1 MSSGDLSK
9 LKKLNIGSKV
19 VAAGRPSKKPDGE
32 LNPPIALNSTYHAGG
47 EIGYG
52 RYGNETWSA
61 LEEAISLLEEA
72 QHSILFSS
80 GLAAIAAVFE
90 ILPEGA
96 ALTSPHDGYQGTMEL
111 LRQHHKSGRLN
122 VNFLDFTKTDEVIAA
137 LNKTQMLYLESPTN
151 PALEVIDLPK
161 IIAAAKKA
169 GCGVVVDN
177 TFATSINQKPLTF
190 GADIVMHSVTKY
202 IAGHSD
208 VLLGSLSTNDSA
220 LHRRLLDRR
229 RYGGAIAGPVE
240 AWIAL
245 RGVRTFVLRMERAQ
259 ANAMEL
265 AKRLSKHPKVSRVRY
280 PGLPT
285 DPFHNLAKSFMKG
298 FGAVISFEVNGTKEK
313 IDKVCE
319 ASELITYSTSLGG
332 VESLWE
338 RRRRWATESHSIP
351 ENLIRFSVGI
361 EDVDDLWADIEQALK
376 QVN

>member
-1 MSSGDLSK
+1 M
-9 LKKLNIGSKV
+9 
-19 VAAGRPSKKPDGE
+19 
-32 LNPPIALNSTYHAGG
+32 
-47 EIGYG
+47 
-52 RYGNETWSA
+52 
-61 LEEAISLLEEA
+61 
-72 QHSILFSS
+72 LFRS
-80 GLAAIAAVFE
+80 
-90 ILPEGA
+90 
-96 ALTSPHDGYQGTMEL
+96 
-111 LRQHHKSGRLN
+111 
-122 VNFLDFTKTDEVIAA
+122 
-137 LNKTQMLYLESPTN
+137 
-151 PALEVIDLPK
+151 
-161 IIAAAKKA
+161 
-169 GCGVVVDN
+169 
-177 TFATSINQKPLTF
+177 F

-208 VLLGSLSTNDSA
+208 VLLGSLSTNDSEFY
-220 LHRRLLDRR
+220 RKLLERR

>member
-1 MSSGDLSK
+1 MSDGDLSK
-9 LKKLNIGSKV
+9 LNIASQV
-19 VAAGRPSKKPDGE
+19 VAAGRPKKRPDGE

-61 LEEAISLLEEA
+61 IETAISLLENGK
-72 QHSILFSS
+72 QSILFSS

-96 ALTSPHDGYQGTMEL
+96 VVTSPHDGYQGTMEL
-111 LRQHHKSGRLN
+111 LRQHHKSGRLQ
-122 VNFLDFTKTDEVIAA
+122 VNFLDFTDINSVISS
-137 LNKTQMLYLESPTN
+137 LSKTQMLYLESPTN

-161 IIAAAKKA
+161 IISAAKNA

-177 TFATSINQKPLTF
+177 TFATPINQQPLNL

-202 IAGHSD
+202 LAGHSD
-208 VLLGSLSTNDSA
+208 VLLGSLSTNDA
-220 LHRRLLDRR
+220 PLHRRLLERR
-229 RYGGAIAGPVE
+229 KYGGAIPGPVE

-245 RGVRTFVLRMERAQ
+245 RGIRTFVLRMERAQ
-259 ANAMEL
+259 SNAMEL

-285 DPFHNLAKSFMKG
+285 DPFHNMAKSFMKG
-298 FGAVISFEVNGTKEK
+298 FGAVISFEVDGTNEK
-313 IDKVCE
+313 IDQVCA
-319 ASELITYSTSLGG
+319 ASKLITYSTSLGG

-338 RRRRWATESHSIP
+338 RRRRWSTESTSIP

-361 EDVDDLWADIEQALK
+361 ENVDDLWADIEQALK
-376 QVN
+376 KAN

>member
-1 MSSGDLSK
+1 MSDDDLSK
-9 LKKLNIGSKV
+9 LNIASQV
-19 VAAGRPSKKPDGE
+19 VAAGRPKKRPDGE

-61 LEEAISLLEEA
+61 IETAISLLENGK
-72 QHSILFSS
+72 QSILFSS

-96 ALTSPHDGYQGTMEL
+96 VVTSPHDGYQGTMEL
-111 LRQHHKSGRLN
+111 LRQHHKSGRLQ
-122 VNFLDFTKTDEVIAA
+122 VNFLDFTDINSVISS
-137 LNKTQMLYLESPTN
+137 LSKTQMLYLESPTN

-161 IIAAAKKA
+161 IISAAKNA

-177 TFATSINQKPLTF
+177 TFATPINQQPLNL

-202 IAGHSD
+202 LAGHSD
-208 VLLGSLSTNDSA
+208 VLLGSLSTNDA
-220 LHRRLLDRR
+220 PLHRRLLERR
-229 RYGGAIAGPVE
+229 KYGGAIPGPVE

-245 RGVRTFVLRMERAQ
+245 RGIRTFVLRMERAQ
-259 ANAMEL
+259 SNAMEL

-298 FGAVISFEVNGTKEK
+298 FGAVISFEVDGSNEK
-313 IDKVCE
+313 IDQVCA
-319 ASELITYSTSLGG
+319 ASKLITYSTSLGG

-338 RRRRWATESHSIP
+338 RRRRWSTESTSIP

-361 EDVDDLWADIEQALK
+361 ENVDDLWADIEQALK
-376 QVN
+376 KVN

>member
-1 MSSGDLSK
+1 MSDGDLSK
-9 LKKLNIGSKV
+9 LNIASQV
-19 VAAGRPSKKPDGE
+19 VAAGRPKKRPDGE

-61 LEEAISLLEEA
+61 IETAISLLENGK
-72 QHSILFSS
+72 HSILFSS

-96 ALTSPHDGYQGTMEL
+96 VVTSPHDGYQGTMEL
-111 LRQHHKSGRLN
+111 LRQHHKSGRLQ
-122 VNFLDFTKTDEVIAA
+122 VNFLDFTDTNSVISS
-137 LNKTQMLYLESPTN
+137 LSKTQMLYLESPTN

-161 IIAAAKKA
+161 LISAAKNA

-177 TFATSINQKPLTF
+177 TFATPINQQPLNL

-202 IAGHSD
+202 LAGHSD
-208 VLLGSLSTNDSA
+208 VLLGSLSTNDA
-220 LHRRLLDRR
+220 PLHRRLLERR
-229 RYGGAIAGPVE
+229 KYGGAIPGPVE

-245 RGVRTFVLRMERAQ
+245 RGIRTFVLRMERAQ
-259 ANAMEL
+259 SNAMEL

-285 DPFHNLAKSFMKG
+285 DPFHNMAKSFMKG
-298 FGAVISFEVNGTKEK
+298 FGAVISFEVEGSNEK
-313 IDKVCE
+313 IDQVCA
-319 ASELITYSTSLGG
+319 ASKLITYSTSLGG

-338 RRRRWATESHSIP
+338 RRRRWSTESTSIP

-361 EDVDDLWADIEQALK
+361 ENVDDLWADIEQALK
-376 QVN
+376 KVN

>member
-1 MSSGDLSK
+1 MSDGDLSK
-9 LKKLNIGSKV
+9 LNIASQV
-19 VAAGRPSKKPDGE
+19 VAAGRPKKRPDGE

-61 LEEAISLLEEA
+61 IETAISLLENGK
-72 QHSILFSS
+72 HSILFSS

-96 ALTSPHDGYQGTMEL
+96 VVTSPHDGYQGTMEL
-111 LRQHHKSGRLN
+111 LRQHHKSGRLQ
-122 VNFLDFTKTDEVIAA
+122 VNFLDFTDTNSVISS
-137 LNKTQMLYLESPTN
+137 LSKTQMLYLESPTN

-161 IIAAAKKA
+161 LISAAKNA
-169 GCGVVVDN
+169 GSGVVVDN
-177 TFATSINQKPLTF
+177 TFATPINQQPLNL

-202 IAGHSD
+202 LAGHSD
-208 VLLGSLSTNDSA
+208 VLLGSLSTNDA
-220 LHRRLLDRR
+220 PLHRRLLERR
-229 RYGGAIAGPVE
+229 KYGGAIPGPVE

-245 RGVRTFVLRMERAQ
+245 RGIRTFVLRMERAQ
-259 ANAMEL
+259 SNAMEL

-285 DPFHNLAKSFMKG
+285 DPFHNMAKSFMKG
-298 FGAVISFEVNGTKEK
+298 FGAVISFEVDGSNEK
-313 IDKVCE
+313 IDQVCA
-319 ASELITYSTSLGG
+319 ASKLITYSTSLGG

-338 RRRRWATESHSIP
+338 RRRRWSTESTSIP

-361 EDVDDLWADIEQALK
+361 ENVDDLWADIEQALK
-376 QVN
+376 KVN

>member
-1 MSSGDLSK
+1 MSDGDLSK
-9 LKKLNIGSKV
+9 LNIASQV
-19 VAAGRPSKKPDGE
+19 VAAGRPKKRPDGE

-61 LEEAISLLEEA
+61 IETAISLLENGK
-72 QHSILFSS
+72 QSILFSS

-96 ALTSPHDGYQGTMEL
+96 VVTSPHDGYQGTMEL
-111 LRQHHKSGRLN
+111 LRQHHKSGRLQ
-122 VNFLDFTKTDEVIAA
+122 VNFLDFTDTNSVISS
-137 LNKTQMLYLESPTN
+137 LSKTQMLYLESPTN

-161 IIAAAKKA
+161 LISAAKNA

-177 TFATSINQKPLTF
+177 TFATPINQQPLNL

-202 IAGHSD
+202 LAGHSD
-208 VLLGSLSTNDSA
+208 VLLGSLSTNDA
-220 LHRRLLDRR
+220 PLHRRLLERR
-229 RYGGAIAGPVE
+229 KYGGAIPGPVE

-245 RGVRTFVLRMERAQ
+245 RGIRTFVLRMERAQ
-259 ANAMEL
+259 SNAMEL

-298 FGAVISFEVNGTKEK
+298 FGAVISFEVDGSNEK
-313 IDKVCE
+313 IDQVCA
-319 ASELITYSTSLGG
+319 ASKLITYSTSLGG

-338 RRRRWATESHSIP
+338 RRRRWSTESTSIP

-361 EDVDDLWADIEQALK
+361 ENVDDLWADIEQALK
-376 QVN
+376 KVN

>member
-1 MSSGDLSK
+1 MSDGDLSK
-9 LKKLNIGSKV
+9 LNIASQV
-19 VAAGRPSKKPDGE
+19 VAAGRPKKRPDGE

-61 LEEAISLLEEA
+61 IETAISLLENGK
-72 QHSILFSS
+72 HSILFSS

-96 ALTSPHDGYQGTMEL
+96 VVTSPHDGYQGTMEL
-111 LRQHHKSGRLN
+111 LRQHHKSGRLQ
-122 VNFLDFTKTDEVIAA
+122 VNFLDFTDTNSVISS
-137 LNKTQMLYLESPTN
+137 LSKTQMLYLESPTN

-161 IIAAAKKA
+161 LISAAKNA

-177 TFATSINQKPLTF
+177 TFATPINQQPLNL

-202 IAGHSD
+202 LAGHSD
-208 VLLGSLSTNDSA
+208 VLLGSLSTNDA
-220 LHRRLLDRR
+220 PLHRRLLERR
-229 RYGGAIAGPVE
+229 KYGGAIPGPVE

-245 RGVRTFVLRMERAQ
+245 RGIRTFVLRMERAQ
-259 ANAMEL
+259 SNAMEL

-285 DPFHNLAKSFMKG
+285 DPFHNMAKSFMKG
-298 FGAVISFEVNGTKEK
+298 FGAVISFEVDGSNEK
-313 IDKVCE
+313 IDQVCA
-319 ASELITYSTSLGG
+319 ASKLITYSTSLGG

-338 RRRRWATESHSIP
+338 RRRRWSTESTSIP

-361 EDVDDLWADIEQALK
+361 ENVDDLWADIEQALK
-376 QVN
+376 KVN

>member
-1 MSSGDLSK
+1 MSDGDLSK
-9 LKKLNIGSKV
+9 LNIASQV
-19 VAAGRPSKKPDGE
+19 VAAGRPKKRPDGE

-61 LEEAISLLEEA
+61 IETAISLLENGN
-72 QHSILFSS
+72 HSILFSS

-96 ALTSPHDGYQGTMEL
+96 VVTSPHDGYQGTMEL
-111 LRQHHKSGRLN
+111 LRQHHKSGRLQ
-122 VNFLDFTKTDEVIAA
+122 VNFLDFTDIDSVISS
-137 LNKTQMLYLESPTN
+137 LSKTQMLYLESPTN

-161 IIAAAKKA
+161 LISAAKNA

-177 TFATSINQKPLTF
+177 TFATPINQQPLNL

-202 IAGHSD
+202 LAGHSD
-208 VLLGSLSTNDSA
+208 VLLGSLSTNDA
-220 LHRRLLDRR
+220 PLHRRLLERR
-229 RYGGAIAGPVE
+229 KYGGAIPGPVE

-245 RGVRTFVLRMERAQ
+245 RGIRTFVLRMERAQ
-259 ANAMEL
+259 SNAMEL

-285 DPFHNLAKSFMKG
+285 DPFHNMAKSFMKG
-298 FGAVISFEVNGTKEK
+298 FGAVISFEVDGTNEK
-313 IDKVCE
+313 IDQVCA
-319 ASELITYSTSLGG
+319 ASKLITYSTSLGG

-338 RRRRWATESHSIP
+338 RRRRWSTESTSIP
-351 ENLIRFSVGI
+351 ENLVRFSVGI
-361 EDVDDLWADIEQALK
+361 ENVDDLWADIEQALK
-376 QVN
+376 KAN

>member
-1 MSSGDLSK
+1 MSDGDLSK
-9 LKKLNIGSKV
+9 LNIASQV
-19 VAAGRPSKKPDGE
+19 VAAGRPKKRPDGE

-61 LEEAISLLEEA
+61 IETAISLLENGK
-72 QHSILFSS
+72 QSILFSS

-96 ALTSPHDGYQGTMEL
+96 VVTSPHDGYQGTMEL
-111 LRQHHKSGRLN
+111 LRQHHKSGRLQ
-122 VNFLDFTKTDEVIAA
+122 VNFLDFTDINSVISS
-137 LNKTQMLYLESPTN
+137 LSKTQMLYLESPTN

-161 IIAAAKKA
+161 LISAAKNA

-177 TFATSINQKPLTF
+177 TFATPINQQPLNL

-202 IAGHSD
+202 LAGHSD
-208 VLLGSLSTNDSA
+208 VLLGSLSTNDA
-220 LHRRLLDRR
+220 PLHRRLLERR
-229 RYGGAIAGPVE
+229 KYGGAIPGPVE

-245 RGVRTFVLRMERAQ
+245 RGIRTFVLRMERAQ
-259 ANAMEL
+259 SNAMEL

-298 FGAVISFEVNGTKEK
+298 FGAVISFEVDGSNEK
-313 IDKVCE
+313 IDQVCA
-319 ASELITYSTSLGG
+319 ASKLITYSTSLGG

-338 RRRRWATESHSIP
+338 RRRRWSTESTSIP

-361 EDVDDLWADIEQALK
+361 ENVDDLWADIEQALK
-376 QVN
+376 KVN

>member
-1 MSSGDLSK
+1 MSDGDLSK
-9 LKKLNIGSKV
+9 LNIASQV
-19 VAAGRPSKKPDGE
+19 VAAGRPKKRPDGE

-61 LEEAISLLEEA
+61 IETAISLLENGK
-72 QHSILFSS
+72 QSILFSS

-96 ALTSPHDGYQGTMEL
+96 VVTSPHDGYQGTMEL
-111 LRQHHKSGRLN
+111 LRQHHKSGRLQ
-122 VNFLDFTKTDEVIAA
+122 VNFLDFTDINSVISS
-137 LNKTQMLYLESPTN
+137 LSKTQMLYLESPTN

-161 IIAAAKKA
+161 LISAAKNA

-177 TFATSINQKPLTF
+177 TFATPINQQPLNL

-202 IAGHSD
+202 LAGHSD
-208 VLLGSLSTNDSA
+208 VLLGSLSTNDA
-220 LHRRLLDRR
+220 PLHRRLLERR
-229 RYGGAIAGPVE
+229 KYGGAIPGPVE

-245 RGVRTFVLRMERAQ
+245 RGIRTFVLRMERAQ
-259 ANAMEL
+259 SNAMEL

-285 DPFHNLAKSFMKG
+285 DPFHNMAKSFMKG
-298 FGAVISFEVNGTKEK
+298 FGAVISFEVDGSNEK
-313 IDKVCE
+313 IDQVCA
-319 ASELITYSTSLGG
+319 ASKLITYSTSLGG

-338 RRRRWATESHSIP
+338 RRRRWSTESTSIP

-361 EDVDDLWADIEQALK
+361 ENVDDLWADIEQALK
-376 QVN
+376 KVN

>member
-1 MSSGDLSK
+1 MSDGDLSK
-9 LKKLNIGSKV
+9 LNIASQV
-19 VAAGRPSKKPDGE
+19 VAAGRPKKRPDGE
-32 LNPPIALNSTYHAGG
+32 LNPPISLNSTYHAGG

-52 RYGNETWSA
+52 RYGNETWNA
-61 LEEAISLLEEA
+61 IEEAISLLENGK
-72 QHSILFSS
+72 HSILFSS

-96 ALTSPHDGYQGTMEL
+96 TLTSPHDGYQGTMEL
-111 LRQHHKSGRLN
+111 LRQHHKSGRLQ
-122 VNFLDFTKTDEVIAA
+122 VNFLDYTDTNAVIAS
-137 LNKTQMLYLESPTN
+137 LDKTQMLYIESPTN

-161 IIAAAKKA
+161 LISAAKNA

-177 TFATSINQKPLTF
+177 TFATPINQQPLNL

-202 IAGHSD
+202 LAGHSD

-220 LHRRLLDRR
+220 LYRRLLERR

-245 RGVRTFVLRMERAQ
+245 RGIRTFALRMERSQ

-265 AKRLSKHPKVSRVRY
+265 ATRLSKHPKVSRVRY

-313 IDKVCE
+313 IDQLCE
-319 ASELITYSTSLGG
+319 ASQLITYSTSLGG

-338 RRRRWATESHSIP
+338 RRRRWATESHWIP

-361 EDVDDLWADIEQALK
+361 ENVDDLWADIEQALK
-376 QVN
+376 KVN

>member
-1 MSSGDLSK
+1 MSDGDLSK
-9 LKKLNIGSKV
+9 LNIASQV
-19 VAAGRPSKKPDGE
+19 VAAGRPKKRPDGE

-61 LEEAISLLEEA
+61 IETAISLLENGK
-72 QHSILFSS
+72 QSILFSS

-96 ALTSPHDGYQGTMEL
+96 VVTSPHDGYQGTMEL
-111 LRQHHKSGRLN
+111 LRQHHKSGRLQ
-122 VNFLDFTKTDEVIAA
+122 VNFLDFTDTNSVISS
-137 LNKTQMLYLESPTN
+137 LSKTQMLYLESPTN

-161 IIAAAKKA
+161 LISAAKNA

-177 TFATSINQKPLTF
+177 TFATPINQQPLNL

-202 IAGHSD
+202 LAGHSD
-208 VLLGSLSTNDSA
+208 VLLGSLSTNDA
-220 LHRRLLDRR
+220 PLHRRLLERR
-229 RYGGAIAGPVE
+229 KYGGAIPGPVE

-245 RGVRTFVLRMERAQ
+245 RGIRTFVLRMERAQ
-259 ANAMEL
+259 SNAMEL

-285 DPFHNLAKSFMKG
+285 DPFHNMAKSFMKG
-298 FGAVISFEVNGTKEK
+298 FGAVISFEVDGSNEK
-313 IDKVCE
+313 IDQVCA
-319 ASELITYSTSLGG
+319 ASKLITYSTSLGG

-338 RRRRWATESHSIP
+338 RRRRWSTESTSIP

-361 EDVDDLWADIEQALK
+361 ENVDDLWADIEQALK
-376 QVN
+376 KVN